1 MERLPTVL
9 SPSIAAADLCHQV
22 KIQAPQNTA
31 DARGMSVS
39 PATWNTICTARAAI
53 YTAGGRETSQASQ
66 IVSEV
71 SHVVKMRWINIAIL
85 AGYQLLFKDR
95 VFIVKYV
102 ENILERN
109 RVLVLYCLE
118 ADQGGGQL

>member
-1 MERLPTVL
+1 ML
-9 SPSIAAADLCHQV
+9 SPSIAAADLCHWIQ
-22 KIQAPQNTA
+22 IQAPQSTA
-31 DARGMSVS
+31 DARGLSVS
-39 PATWNTICTARAAI
+39 PAAWNTVCATRAAI

-71 SHVVKMRWINIAIL
+71 SHVVKIRWGGVAIL
-85 AGYQLLFKDR
+85 AGYQVLFKDR

-109 RVLVLYCLE
+109 RMLVLYCLE
-118 ADQGGGQL
+118 VNQGGGQL